1 MGMVI
6 GLTGGIA
13 SGKSTVSTFL
23 KHKGF
28 TVVDADIAAR
38 TVVEVGKPA
47 YNEIVTKFGKE
58 ILCKENNKI
67 NREKLGSI
75 VFSNEEKRNLL
86 NGIVHPAVRKE
97 MLDQK
102 EKAFASG
109 KRTVIMDIPLLYESN
124 LTWMVDRTIVVYVD
138 AETQLNRLMERN
150 SLSKEDALAR
160 IDSQFPLKDKV
171 SLADVVIDNNGSI
184 TNTEFQLEELL
195 ERWNLIP

>member
-1 MGMVI
+1 MGTVI

-23 KHKGF
+23 KCKGF

-58 ILCKENNKI
+58 ILYKEDNRL

-138 AETQLNRLMERN
+138 AETQLNRLMKRN
-150 SLSKEDALAR
+150 NLSKKDALAR

-171 SLADVVIDNNGSI
+171 SLADVVIDNNGPI
-184 TNTEFQLEELL
+184 TNTESQLEELL
-195 ERWNLIP
+195 ERWNLMP

>member
-1 MGMVI
+1 MGIVI

-23 KHKGF
+23 KRKGF

-58 ILCKENNKI
+58 ILYKEDNRI

-109 KRTVIMDIPLLYESN
+109 KRTVIMDIPLLYESE

-150 SLSKEDALAR
+150 SLSKEEALAR
-160 IDSQFPLKDKV
+160 IGSQFPLKDKV
-171 SLADVVIDNNGSI
+171 SLSDVVIDNNGSI
-184 TNTEFQLEELL
+184 TNTELQLEELL
-195 ERWNLIP
+195 ERWNLMP